1 MLNQFKCALNL
12 SLDPNFP
19 LQLVFQL
26 FKPKIQFLEKIYKLL
41 KENDS
46 YEEEPDETSSLFN
59 LDQTYT
65 TPEELNIGIQSILQG
80 HLSSFHETNKVKN
93 HKDIAQVNR
102 LCRNLTGSVRVNF
115 FIKDMLNVEVR
126 LQAPNLSKY
135 VEKYLIKIPKMK
147 ELNL

>member
-1 MLNQFKCALNL
+1 M
-12 SLDPNFP
+12 
-19 LQLVFQL
+19 
-26 FKPKIQFLEKIYKLL
+26 
-41 KENDS
+41 
-46 YEEEPDETSSLFN
+46 
-59 LDQTYT
+59 
-65 TPEELNIGIQSILQG
+65 
-80 HLSSFHETNKVKN
+80 
-93 HKDIAQVNR
+93 NR